1 MGQELQN
8 KLERGQHS
16 QLIPWTIA
24 IFFMSLLSACFIA
37 NCVAETKELHRKNRE
52 DGDLNYYVTHRN
64 ILPCKKGTVFF
75 RLPKQH
81 PKVTCIREKSERK
94 GGTWNCCPVGWRAFQ
109 SNCYF
114 PFNDNKTWAQSESHC
129 SGMGGHLA
137 TISTGAEQNFITQ
150 FLDRRFSYFLGLR
163 NKNLDGQWHW
173 VDKTPFNPQTVFW
186 HKHEPNNDQKE
197 KCIVLVNDKDKW
209 AWSDFPCDYKTS
221 WICKIT
227 GTAFN

>member
-1 MGQELQN
+1 MGQEEPLN
-8 KLERGQHS
+8 KQRGQHS

-37 NCVAETKELHRKNRE
+37 NCV
-52 DGDLNYYVTHRN
+52 
-64 ILPCKKGTVFF
+64 
-75 RLPKQH
+75 
-81 PKVTCIREKSERK
+81 
-94 GGTWNCCPVGWRAFQ
+94 GGTWNCCPVGWKAFQ

-129 SGMGGHLA
+129 SGVGGHLA

-163 NKNLDGQWHW
+163 SENLDGQWHW
-173 VDKTPFNPQTVFW
+173 VDKKPFNPQMVFW
-186 HKHEPNNDQKE
+186 HKREPNNDQKE
-197 KCIVLVNDKDKW
+197 KCVVLVNDKDKW

>member
-1 MGQELQN
+1 MGQEEPLN

-37 NCVAETKELHRKNRE
+37 NYV
-52 DGDLNYYVTHRN
+52 VTHHN
-64 ILPCKKGTVFF
+64 FLSCKKGTGFF

-81 PKVTCIREKSERK
+81 PKVICVREKPELK

-137 TISTGAEQNFITQ
+137 TISTGAEQILAQ
-150 FLDRRFSYFLGLR
+150 
-163 NKNLDGQWHW
+163 
-173 VDKTPFNPQTVFW
+173 
-186 HKHEPNNDQKE
+186 
-197 KCIVLVNDKDKW
+197 
-209 AWSDFPCDYKTS
+209 A
-221 WICKIT
+221 
-227 GTAFN
+227 

>member
-1 MGQELQN
+1 MGQEEPLN

-37 NCVAETKELHRKNRE
+37 NCV
-52 DGDLNYYVTHRN
+52 VTHHN
-64 ILPCKKGTVFF
+64 FLSCKKGTGFF

-81 PKVTCIREKSERK
+81 PKVTCVREKPELK
-94 GGTWNCCPVGWRAFQ
+94 GGGTWNCCPVGWKAFQ

-129 SGMGGHLA
+129 SGVGGHLA

-163 NKNLDGQWHW
+163 SENIDGQWHW
-173 VDKTPFNPQTVFW
+173 VDKKPFNPQMVFW
-186 HKHEPNNDQKE
+186 HKREPNNDQKE
-197 KCIVLVNDKDKW
+197 KCVVLVNDKDKW